1 MKTTIFYIS
10 ERDEGMRLDL
20 YISNQYQD
28 LSRSYIQ
35 KLIKR
40 KLVKVNEKYQK
51 NNYIVKDGDEV
62 EVVMPPVEDFQ
73 PKPQKISLDIIY
85 EDEDIIIINKARD
98 MVVHPAPGNYD
109 NTLVNALLYHSND
122 NLSSIN
128 GAMRRG
134 IVHRIDKD
142 TSGLLMVAKTNTA
155 HRFLAHQLKEYSVIR
170 RYHAITLGLIK
181 QNNFVINAP
190 IARHPTHRIKMAVV
204 DNGRDASTRINI
216 LERFREFSYVEAELQ
231 TGRTHQIR
239 VHLSHIK
246 HPVLGDETYGGKTKK
261 FNLQGQVLHAKIL
274 GFIHP
279 TTKEYMEFEAPL
291 PSDFEKILKTLRD
304 EMRKY

>member
-62 EVVMPPVEDFQ
+62 EVVMPPVEDLQ

-109 NTLVNALLYHSND
+109 NTLVNALLYYSND

>member
-62 EVVMPPVEDFQ
+62 EVVMPPVEDLQ

>member
-1 MKTTIFYIS
+1 
-10 ERDEGMRLDL
+10 MRLDL